1 MQNTLMSTLRLW
13 APLFY
18 CMSLVAY
25 AQVPQS
31 VQSCG
36 PIVWESP
43 ARNEPSITTT
53 RPTLRWQ
60 PIVAAKRY
68 RVRLR
73 SQIPNGEI
81 LHDIDTVT
89 NDNQFT
95 PAAALA
101 EQLANIRVQI
111 IPECDPQFA
120 ALVPPDFRSG
130 EAFLLDPRATCETPR
145 WVLRAEATANAD
157 APTVLVLRWQQS
169 ASARHYELTLF
180 SGAEARVLSRQTLHG
195 TSYPLSAASSQNSL
209 VASLRARCENGWSD
223 VAQIVVQPAFSR

>member
-1 MQNTLMSTLRLW
+1 MMSTLCPW
-13 APLFY
+13 ALLLHCTPLI
-18 CMSLVAY
+18 AY
-25 AQVPQS
+25 AQVPHS

-36 PIVWESP
+36 PIVLVSP
-43 ARNEPSITTT
+43 TRNEPSVATA

-60 PIVAAKRY
+60 PIAEAKRY

-95 PAAALA
+95 PAVALA
-101 EQLANIRVQI
+101 EQLTNIRVQI
-111 IPECDPQFA
+111 IPDCDHQFA
-120 ALVPPDFRSG
+120 TTVPPDFRSG
-130 EAFLLDPRATCETPR
+130 VTFLFDPTATCETPR
-145 WVLRAEATANAD
+145 WVLRTEATGNAD
-157 APTVLVLRWQQS
+157 TPAVSVLRWQQN
-169 ASARHYELTLF
+169 ASARSYELTLF
-180 SGAEARVLSRQTLHG
+180 SGDDARVLSRQTLHG

-223 VAQIVVQPAFSR
+223 VAQIVVQPVVSR